1 MFSSLNEYIQIL
13 TAAMARLEE
22 TLNAMKDALRE
33 QTKAMKEQTK
43 AINSLT

>member
-22 TLNAMKDALRE
+22 TLNAMKDALRD
-33 QTKAMKEQTK
+33 QTKAMEEQTK

>member
-22 TLNAMKDALRE
+22 TLNAMKDALRD

-43 AINSLT
+43 AIHSLT